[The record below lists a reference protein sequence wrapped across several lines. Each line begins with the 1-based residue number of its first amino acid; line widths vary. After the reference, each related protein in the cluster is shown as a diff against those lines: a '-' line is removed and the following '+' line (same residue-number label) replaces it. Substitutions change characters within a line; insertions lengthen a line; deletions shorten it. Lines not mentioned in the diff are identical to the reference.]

1 MLEAKENKIGKKFDE
16 FTYRLEAGKVK
27 ELALAIGDDNPD
39 YLTGKKLLPTIAT
52 VIDFWGGGIPYG
64 QLLGLNL
71 KKVLHGEQ
79 RYEYYTGFQI
89 GEEITVSTEILDIQK
104 KKGMDLYTVKRE
116 YRNQNNEIALI
127 GYATII
133 EKH

>member
-1 MLEAKENKIGKKFDE
+1 MLDAKENKIGKKFEE

-27 ELALAIGDDNPD
+27 ELALAIGDDHPD
-39 YLTGKKLLPTIAT
+39 YLTGKRLPPTIAT
-52 VIDFWGGGIPYG
+52 VIDFWGGEIPYG

-79 RYEYYTGFQI
+79 RYEYYKGFRI
-89 GEEITVSTEILDIQK
+89 GEEITVSTEILDIQE

-116 YRNQNNEIALI
+116 YRNQDDEIALI

-133 EKH
+133 ERH

>member
-1 MLEAKENKIGKKFDE
+1 MLEAKENKVGTQFED
-16 FTYRLEAGKVK
+16 FTYRLEQGKVK
-27 ELALAIGDDNPD
+27 EFALAIGDSNPK
-39 YLTGKKLLPTIAT
+39 YLKGEKLPPTIAT
-52 VIDFWGGGIPYG
+52 VIDLWGGGTSYG

-71 KKVLHGEQ
+71 KKVLHGGQ
-79 RYEYYTGFQI
+79 RYEYCIDLKI
-89 GEEITVSTEILDIQK
+89 GEEITVATEISDIQK

-133 EKH
+133 ERH